1 MPVPGTTHRAK
12 FSALGTDLSNPGLVA
27 TVRRAVFTAR
37 GVKFFTLGLEFSGL
51 GLENARPTTV
61 TPKAGLKK
69 QEEGLEH
76 SMATFTKA
84 NIGIAMQNSKSRFP
98 VLTFQILLRERAL
111 FVR

>member
-1 MPVPGTTHRAK
+1 MPIIFTE
-12 FSALGTDLSNPGLVA
+12 PGLNFFKAGFGV
-27 TVRRAVFTAR
+27 TNRRADFTAL

-51 GLENARPTTV
+51 GLENARPTPV

-69 QEEGLEH
+69 QEAGLEN
-76 SMATFTKA
+76 SLLPFANA

-98 VLTFQILLRERAL
+98 VLTFQILLRERAI